1 MVDRVGAVTAE
12 RPRVSRRAASASDD
26 DAEET
31 LSAGGP
37 APNFVEDMT
46 VAASLARAALLAAS
60 EGDWAGYTQVR
71 RWEREWS
78 ASTTHWHGSGGG
90 EANFSPIAWVI

>member
-1 MVDRVGAVTAE
+1 MVDRVGAVAAE
-12 RPRVSRRAASASDD
+12 RPRVGRRAASASDD

-71 RWEREWS
+71 RWKREWS
-78 ASTTHWHGSGGG
+78 ASTTHWHRSGGG
-90 EANFSPIAWVI
+90 EAHFSPIAWVS